1 MAKPKTV
8 VNIGADK
15 KAQELR
21 EALAAARTK
30 AEGQYLPL
38 EIRMAKIKDRL
49 AAGDYGK
56 LPEGLTDIDEIEKA
70 AGEVETRQS
79 LEYKLLALKKIY
91 DIPWT
96 DNKEYRAASLA
107 YMEYVIPL
115 LAEIEEAKADT
126 RKRIAAM
133 KAAHA
138 KELEVLELELRGQ
151 EAIVADTMKAC
162 GAFSE
167 YTHCVN
173 FEYVTGVKTKSNI
186 VLDNIKE
193 RFRD

>member
-21 EALAAARTK
+21 EALVAARTK
-30 AEGQYLPL
+30 AQGQYFPL

-79 LEYKLLALKKIY
+79 LEYKLLALMKVY
-91 DIPWT
+91 NIPWE
-96 DNKEYRAASLA
+96 DNKEYKAATLA
-107 YMEYVIPL
+107 YLDYVIPL
-115 LAEIEEAKADT
+115 LTEVEEAKADT
-126 RKRIAAM
+126 RKRIADM
-133 KAAHA
+133 KTAQA
-138 KELEVLELELRGQ
+138 KELKVLESELKNH
-151 EAIVADTMKAC
+151 EAIVVDTMAAC
-162 GAFSE
+162 GALSE

-173 FEYVTGVKTKSNI
+173 FEYVTGVKTKSDI
-186 VLDNIKE
+186 VLNNLKE